1 MRRERDDLRQDSK
14 KQRLQ
19 ISTLEELVENLEL
32 ERKELQKKESLRLA
46 VVTDTI
52 QGAVEERIGAFLQSM
67 PDCFPA
73 GRYKFNA
80 SKTDRASE
88 LAKGD
93 SPRRSPPPPP
103 SKESAPAAASSET
116 AELAESLDDDDDDDD
131 EESDAIDKK

>member
-1 MRRERDDLRQDSK
+1 MKTTE
-14 KQRLQ
+14 
-19 ISTLEELVENLEL
+19 
-32 ERKELQKKESLRLA
+32 KELQKKESLRLA

-73 GRYKFNA
+73 GRYKFDA
-80 SKTDRASE
+80 SKTGRASE
-88 LAKGD
+88 IAKGD
-93 SPRRSPPPPP
+93 SPRRSPPPPPP

-116 AELAESLDDDDDDDD
+116 AELAESLDDDD

>member
-32 ERKELQKKESLRLA
+32 ERNELQKKESLRLA

-88 LAKGD
+88 IAKGD
-93 SPRRSPPPPP
+93 SPRRSPPP

-116 AELAESLDDDDDDDD
+116 AERVESFDDDDD
-131 EESDAIDKK
+131 EESDASDKK